1 MLQFRTVGKDE
12 RMYHMGKFEK
22 KKCLSS
28 SSVAVLVSLVGALL
42 GKCVC
47 RVEGM
52 SL

>member
-22 KKCLSS
+22 KK
-28 SSVAVLVSLVGALL
+28 VFPAAVWAYLVSLVGALL